1 MQESSWSVFYFIL
14 LDMHCVYSGLKRC
27 FMMKHTL
34 PLSWSTHPKV
44 ICPPCL
50 KGIANCQ
57 KQMPE
62 GTSAIHVPLLSV
74 TKLCAICLL
83 DLWMQHD
90 HSHPPIESLLTWHGG
105 KKHVIHLLHVV
116 HVGSGCNLFVCTI
129 AGTFGIL
136 ANHQHTKVSHACFMR
151 LQCTFLFWGS

>member
-1 MQESSWSVFYFIL
+1 MQKSSWSVFYFIL
-14 LDMHCVYSGLKRC
+14 LDMHCVCSGLKRC

-105 KKHVIHLLHVV
+105 KKHVSIACCACWVWLQPLCLHNSRDVW
-116 HVGSGCNLFVCTI
+116 HPCQTST
-129 AGTFGIL
+129 
-136 ANHQHTKVSHACFMR
+136 HQVSHACFMR